1 MAESRQDERE
11 RALVRAG
18 WNDPHAMKTVDR
30 MIAEVDAEH
39 PRDPWRA
46 FADFFDAKAKW
57 SRETFGPGDRLR
69 GVLAHIRKELSEIE
83 REPSDIEE
91 WIDVVMLAMDGAWRV
106 AGADGEAF
114 VSALLAKH
122 EKNIGRIWPD
132 WRTASNDA
140 PIEHDRALD
149 RMHPRPATDA
159 AAVRAECARVLRK
172 ASQVADD
179 NGLRGLSGSL
189 SRDADRIEAAHPQA
203 EPVTDWRESYR
214 RASAALDAARDAAA
228 EPITGPYAHLYTRE
242 EALKL
247 MRYSSYE
254 TTKAGTSVLDF
265 PALLDATVKR

>member
-1 MAESRQDERE
+1 MNKQDERE
-11 RALVRAG
+11 RALVIEGMRLGAQHPKDWASSIEAIERIG
-18 WNDPHAMKTVDR
+18 RETLDAIATVD
-30 MIAEVDAEH
+30 
-39 PRDPWRA
+39 
-46 FADFFDAKAKW
+46 K
-57 SRETFGPGDRLR
+57 TY
-69 GVLAHIRKELSEIE
+69 
-83 REPSDIEE
+83 
-91 WIDVVMLAMDGAWRV
+91 
-106 AGADGEAF
+106 
-114 VSALLAKH
+114 
-122 EKNIGRIWPD
+122 
-132 WRTASNDA
+132 
-140 PIEHDRALD
+140 
-149 RMHPRPATDA
+149 PRPATDA

>member
-1 MAESRQDERE
+1 MSKQDERE
-11 RALVRAG
+11 YEWRDAVADWAQRFASACFEQEQRDIDAQG
-18 WNDPHAMKTVDR
+18 IDPRIRFDPG
-30 MIAEVDAEH
+30 EQVDAS
-39 PRDPWRA
+39 WS
-46 FADFFDAKAKW
+46 DA
-57 SRETFGPGDRLR
+57 
-69 GVLAHIRKELSEIE
+69 V
-83 REPSDIEE
+83 
-91 WIDVVMLAMDGAWRV
+91 
-106 AGADGEAF
+106 
-114 VSALLAKH
+114 
-122 EKNIGRIWPD
+122 
-132 WRTASNDA
+132 
-140 PIEHDRALD
+140 LD
-149 RMHPRPATDA
+149 RVGLPPRPATDA